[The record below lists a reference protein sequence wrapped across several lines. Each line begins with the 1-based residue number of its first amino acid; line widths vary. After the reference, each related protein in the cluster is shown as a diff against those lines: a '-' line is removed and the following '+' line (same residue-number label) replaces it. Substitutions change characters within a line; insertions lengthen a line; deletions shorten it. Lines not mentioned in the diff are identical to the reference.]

1 MGLPKFLG
9 SNLWSFAF
17 TFRAAVLLAFG
28 EGVVGAGVEEGAA
41 GVEAEL
47 AGDVGAGWGD
57 DPALQAAAHA
67 TTNALATA
75 SELRIRRRPATI
87 PGTIALHADVLD

>member
-9 SNLWSFAF
+9 SNFWSFAF

-28 EGVVGAGVEEGAA
+28 EGVGAGVEEGAA

-57 DPALQAAAHA
+57 DPALQAAADA
-67 TTNALATA
+67 TTSALATA
-75 SELRIRRRPATI
+75 SELRISRRPATI
-87 PGTIALHADVLD
+87 PGTIALDADVLD